1 MELDKKLKRVSMSL
15 SKILRHQAI
24 NRNLNI
30 DKGGWVKLEDI
41 MKLNE
46 FKNISIDDIMYI
58 VENNN
63 KKRFSVE
70 LRDDNMYIR
79 ANQGHSINNIKD
91 DLLLKEITQI
101 DYINNVV
108 HSTFKKNYKLIK
120 EYGLCR
126 MSRNH
131 IHFAKS
137 KNVSSG
143 IRKNAEVYIYIDVK
157 RAMENGIKFY
167 ESDNGVILSPGL
179 GEDGIIIPEYFSKV
193 EFSNN

>member
-1 MELDKKLKRVSMSL
+1 MDLDKKLKRVSMSL
-15 SKILRHQAI
+15 SKILRHQAV

-30 DKGGWVKLEDI
+30 DQGGWIKLDEI

-46 FKNISIDDIMYI
+46 FKNISIDNIMYI

-63 KKRFSVE
+63 KKRFSLE
-70 LRDDNMYIR
+70 SRNGKIYIR
-79 ANQGHSINNIKD
+79 ANQGHSIDNIKD
-91 DLLLKEITQI
+91 DLLLEEIKDI

-120 EYGLCR
+120 NDGLCR

>member
-1 MELDKKLKRVSMSL
+1 MDLDKKLKRVSMSL
-15 SKILRHQAI
+15 SKILRHQAV
-24 NRNLNI
+24 NRNLNM
-30 DKGGWVKLEDI
+30 DQGGWIKLDEI

-46 FKNISIDDIMYI
+46 FKNTSIDDIMYI

-70 LRDDNMYIR
+70 LRDNNMYIR

-91 DLLLKEITQI
+91 ELLLKEIKDI

-108 HSTFKKNYKLIK
+108 HSTFKKYYKLIK
-120 EYGLCR
+120 NDGLCR

-131 IHFAKS
+131 IHFAKT

-143 IRKNAEVYIYIDVK
+143 IRKNAEVYIYIDVEK
-157 RAMENGIKFY
+157 AMKDGIKFY
-167 ESDNGVILSPGL
+167 ESDNGVILSPGI
-179 GEDGIIIPEYFSKV
+179 GEKGIIDSKYFSKV
-193 EFSNN
+193 EFSDN